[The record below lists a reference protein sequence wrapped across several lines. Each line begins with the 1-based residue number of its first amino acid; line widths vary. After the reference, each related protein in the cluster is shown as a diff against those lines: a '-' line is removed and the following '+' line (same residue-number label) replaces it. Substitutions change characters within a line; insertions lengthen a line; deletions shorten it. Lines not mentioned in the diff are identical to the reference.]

1 MTERETDRRLT
12 ELLGE
17 IVQADEQLEPSSRIE
32 QRVMESWDTQILGRD
47 EGSGEVFRHARAESF
62 GGYRST
68 LVGLGLGAIAVMG
81 VLVIRWIGMGAEPA
95 TSDRLSNEMAS
106 PGSTGSSIQS
116 RASLPE
122 GSEEAVGFYPIGPD
136 AYQAL
141 NGPFRVARV
150 RLPREVLA
158 DLGVVLDVNRVGG
171 PVQADVVFGE
181 DGLARAIRL
190 VPVTGRSR

>member
-17 IVQADEQLEPSSRIE
+17 IVRADEPLEPSSRIE
-32 QRVMESWDTQILGRD
+32 QRVMESWDTQIPGSD

-68 LVGLGLGAIAVMG
+68 FVGLGAIAVMG
-81 VLVIRWIGMGAEPA
+81 ILVIRWIGMGAGPSVQA
-95 TSDRLSNEMAS
+95 GRDVPL
-106 PGSTGSSIQS
+106 
-116 RASLPE
+116 
-122 GSEEAVGFYPIGPD
+122 EAVGFYPIGPD